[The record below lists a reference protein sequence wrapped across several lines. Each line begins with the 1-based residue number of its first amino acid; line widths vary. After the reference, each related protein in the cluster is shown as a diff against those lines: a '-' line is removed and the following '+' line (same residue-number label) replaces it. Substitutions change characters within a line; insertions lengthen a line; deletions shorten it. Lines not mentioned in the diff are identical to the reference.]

1 MKPVCTF
8 PAELLDR
15 YFDREATADE
25 RVRVEEHL
33 PACPACGELLREM
46 GSLQALLKSSLEKET
61 ATAEETGQ
69 MWTRIASEIR
79 RKERRASWRPDW
91 SWLRWRPLTLRNAWI
106 PGLAAAALALIVL
119 VPFLLQSPSTPAG
132 SVVEYV
138 ESQTHNVM
146 VYEFEKTKVTV
157 IWLLDGSEQEK
168 PTS

>member
-1 MKPVCTF
+1 MKPDCAF
-8 PAELLDR
+8 PAELLGR
-15 YFDREATADE
+15 YFDRETTEDE

-33 PACPACGELLREM
+33 PGCPVCGEILREM
-46 GSLQALLKSSLEKET
+46 DSLQGLLKSSLEKET

-69 MWTRIASEIR
+69 MWARIEAGIR
-79 RKERRASWRPDW
+79 RKERSLSWRPDW

-119 VPFLLQSPSTPAG
+119 VPFLFQSPSTPSG

-168 PTS
+168 PAS